1 MKRTISGQIG
11 KGDINHNNRKFI
23 AANVDKDRVGDNI
36 TLINDD
42 IKKVYHELFD
52 EAQTEYNAKQK
63 RKDRRITNYYEKIL
77 HGDQEKVFH
86 EVIFQ
91 IGNMNDT
98 AVGSEAGKLASEA
111 LRQYAE
117 GFQQRNPHLRLF
129 NAVIHLDEA
138 TPHIHLDFVPFA
150 TDQTRGL
157 STRVSLT
164 RALEQQGFTG
174 EGKLET
180 NTKKWIESEKEV
192 LAGIMLSLGIEWEQ
206 LGTHN
211 EHLSV
216 LDYKK
221 QERTKEVA
229 ALDDEI
235 TAKSAAL
242 SDAEAKLGEQNAVL
256 EKNAAKISKIK
267 DIDSIEAKKSII
279 GSKITVSESDFHD
292 LTDMAKKQAAA
303 ESKEKS
309 LNKKI
314 KALKQENSEQAT
326 KIAELTTAN
335 SSLKAELSSLKSIKG
350 RISAEGL
357 KAEVEELK
365 AKCGR
370 LTEFIESLGLMQRF
384 KEWLVSKTQIKSQ
397 SKNNQLQ

>member
-11 KGDINHNNRKFI
+11 KGDIYHNNRKF
-23 AANVDKDRVGDNI
+23 AAENVDKNRIADNI
-36 TLINDD
+36 TVFMDD

-52 EAQTEYNAKQK
+52 EAQAAYNAAQT
-63 RKDRRITNYYEKIL
+63 RKDRRISNYYEKIL
-77 HGDQEKVFH
+77 HSNQEKVFH
-86 EVIFQ
+86 EIIFQ

-98 AVGSEAGKLASEA
+98 AAGSEAGKLAAAA

-150 TDQTRGL
+150 TAQTRGL

-164 RALEQQGFTG
+164 RALEQQGFKG

-180 NTKKWIESEKEV
+180 NTKKWIESEKQV
-192 LAGIMLSLGIEWEQ
+192 LADIMLSLGIEWEQ

-211 EHLSV
+211 DHLSV
-216 LDYKK
+216 LDFKK

-229 ALDDEI
+229 ALDDMIAE
-235 TAKSAAL
+235 KS
-242 SDAEAKLGEQNAVL
+242 AVL
-256 EKNAAKISKIK
+256 EKNAAKVSKIK
-267 DIDSIEAKKSII
+267 EIDRIEAKKSII
-279 GSKITVSESDFHD
+279 GNKVSIAESDYHY
-292 LTDMAKKQAAA
+292 LTDMAKKQVAA

-314 KALKQENSEQAT
+314 KALKQENSEQAS
-326 KIAELTTAN
+326 KITELTAEN
-335 SSLKAELSSLKSIKG
+335 GRLKTELSSLKSIRGK
-350 RISAEGL
+350 ITVEGL
-357 KAEVEELK
+357 KAEIEELK
-365 AKCGR
+365 AKCSR

-384 KEWLVSKTQIKSQ
+384 TDWLMSKTQKNR
-397 SKNNQLQ
+397 SKNTQIQ

>member
-11 KGDINHNNRKFI
+11 KGDIYHNNRKF
-23 AANVDKDRVGDNI
+23 AAENVDKNRIADNI
-36 TLINDD
+36 TIVRDD

-52 EAQTEYNAKQK
+52 EAQAAYNAAQT
-63 RKDRRITNYYEKIL
+63 RKDRRISNYYEKIL
-77 HGDQEKVFH
+77 HSNQEKVFH

-98 AVGSEAGKLASEA
+98 AAGSEAGKLAAAA

-150 TDQTRGL
+150 TAQTRGL

-164 RALEQQGFTG
+164 RALEQQGFKG

-180 NTKKWIESEKEV
+180 NTKKWIESEKQV
-192 LAGIMLSLGIEWEQ
+192 LADIMLSLGIEWEQ

-211 EHLSV
+211 DHLSV
-216 LDYKK
+216 LDFKK

-229 ALDDEI
+229 ALNDMIAE
-235 TAKSAAL
+235 KS
-242 SDAEAKLGEQNAVL
+242 AVL
-256 EKNAAKISKIK
+256 EKNAAKVSKIK
-267 DIDSIEAKKSII
+267 EIDRIEAKKSII
-279 GSKITVSESDFHD
+279 GNKVSIAESDYHD
-292 LTDMAKKQAAA
+292 LTDMAKKQVAA

-314 KALKQENSEQAT
+314 KALKQENSEQAS
-326 KIAELTTAN
+326 KITELTAEN
-335 SSLKAELSSLKSIKG
+335 GRLKTELFSLKSIRGK
-350 RISAEGL
+350 ITVEGL
-357 KAEVEELK
+357 KAEIEELK
-365 AKCGR
+365 AKCSR

-384 KEWLVSKTQIKSQ
+384 TDWLMSKTQKNR
-397 SKNNQLQ
+397 SKNTQIQ